1 VLLGHKSSY
10 GLQAC
15 DGHVCTK
22 IECNIVI

>member
-1 VLLGHKSSY
+1 LGHKSSY